1 MIHFLSMKH
10 LTPLIMGALLLLAA
24 CSPASPSGMG
34 MDHSNMGHGMMGNE
48 TQASGFL
55 PGKGIDLQSL
65 PEAKLSETLHVSDG
79 QIVTLNPTL
88 VKKTINGKS
97 LPMYGYNGQIPGP
110 MIRAMQGTTIT
121 VDVQNNIDLPTTIH
135 WHGIRLENGNDGVP
149 DVTQEVI
156 EPDGTFRYTVV
167 FPDEGIYWYHPHVRE
182 DIEQDMGLYGNL
194 LVLPQEDDAYAP
206 VNASEVVV
214 LDDLLLDDNGNNV
227 PYGVRNANFGLMGRF
242 GNTFLV
248 NGDTSYERTFK
259 KGSIVRFYFT
269 NVASAR
275 PFRIVIPGA
284 RMKLVGADVGRYEK
298 ESFIDSLTLGPAER
312 GIVDVYFAKT
322 GAYSLRHESPVR
334 TEDMGTI
341 VVTDDAASPNLKSA
355 FEELRTNA
363 DVTTDIDAFRPYFEK
378 PVDKTLRLTISMG
391 MMGQGNAMRH
401 GNMMGGASADGIEW
415 EDDNMMNA
423 QMSAEMM
430 DWNMVDESTGKK
442 NMDIQWEFKTG
453 DVVKVRI
460 INDKESAHPMQHP
473 MHFHGQRF
481 LVLSMD
487 GKQNDNFVWK
497 DTVQIPAGSTAD
509 LLFDMSNPGDW
520 MFHCH
525 IAEHLTDGMMGLMKV
540 L

>member
-1 MIHFLSMKH
+1 
-10 LTPLIMGALLLLAA
+10 MGRNA
-24 CSPASPSGMG
+24 
-34 MDHSNMGHGMMGNE
+34 
-48 TQASGFL
+48 QQSGFL
-55 PGKGIDLQSL
+55 PGEGVDLQSL
-65 PEAKLSETLHVSDG
+65 PEAKPSEVLEVAEGQVVS
-79 QIVTLNPTL
+79 LNPTL

-110 MIRAMQGTTIT
+110 MIRAKQGTTIT
-121 VDVQNNIDLPTTIH
+121 VNVRNDIDLPTTIH

-149 DVTQEVI
+149 DVTQKAI
-156 EPDGTFRYTVV
+156 EPDGTFRYTVI

-194 LVLPQEDDAYAP
+194 LILPEKDDAYAP

-214 LDDLLLDDNGNNV
+214 LDDLLLDGRGNAV
-227 PYGVRNANFGLMGRF
+227 PYGIKNANFGLMGRF

-259 KGSIVRFYFT
+259 AGSVVRFYFT
-269 NVASAR
+269 NVANAR
-275 PFRIVIPGA
+275 PFRIGIPGA

-298 ESFIDSLTLGPAER
+298 ESFIETITLGPAER
-312 GIVDVYFAKT
+312 SIVDVYFEEPGIYA
-322 GAYSLRHESPVR
+322 LRHESPVR
-334 TEDMGTI
+334 REDLGAFT
-341 VVTDDAASPNLKSA
+341 VTNESASPDLASA

-363 DVTTDIDAFRPYFEK
+363 DVTTDIDAFRPYFDK

-391 MMGQGNAMRH
+391 MMGQGNGMQH
-401 GNMMGGASADGIEW
+401 GNMMGSTPEEGIEW

-423 QMSAEMM
+423 QMPAKMM
-430 DWNMVDESTGKK
+430 DWNMVDEGTGEK
-442 NMDIQWEFKTG
+442 NMNIQWQFKTA

-460 INDKESAHPMQHP
+460 INDKKSAHPMQHP

-487 GKQNDNFVWK
+487 GKQNGNLVWK

-525 IAEHLTDGMMGLMKV
+525 IAEHLSNGMMGLLKV
-540 L
+540 Q

>member
-1 MIHFLSMKH
+1 MNYFPL
-10 LTPLIMGALLLLAA
+10 PLITGALLFLTG
-24 CSPASPSGMG
+24 CSTLSPSGMG
-34 MDHSNMGHGMMGNE
+34 MNHSNMGRGMMGRDM
-48 TQASGFL
+48 QQSGFL
-55 PGKGIDLQSL
+55 PGAGVDAQSL
-65 PEAKLSETLHVSDG
+65 PEAKQSEVLEVIEG
-79 QIVTLNPTL
+79 QVISLNPTL

-110 MIRAMQGTTIT
+110 MIRAKQGTTIT
-121 VDVQNNIDLPTTIH
+121 VKVRNDIDLPTTIH

-149 DVTQEVI
+149 DVTQKVI
-156 EPDGTFRYTVV
+156 EPDGTFRYTVI

-194 LVLPQEDDAYAP
+194 LILPEEDDAYAP
-206 VNASEVVV
+206 VNTSEVVV
-214 LDDLLLDDNGNNV
+214 LDDLLLDASGNAV
-227 PYGVRNANFGLMGRF
+227 PYGIKNPNFGLMGRF

-259 KGSIVRFYFT
+259 AGSVVRFYFT
-269 NVASAR
+269 NVANAR
-275 PFRIVIPGA
+275 PFRISIPGA

-298 ESFIDSLTLGPAER
+298 ESFIETVTLGPAER
-312 GIVDVYFAKT
+312 GIVDVYFEEPGT
-322 GAYSLRHESPVR
+322 YVLRHESPVR
-334 TEDMGTI
+334 TEDLGTFT
-341 VVTDDAASPNLKSA
+341 VTDESATPDLRSA

-363 DVTTDIDAFRPYFEK
+363 DVTTDIDAFRPYFGK

-391 MMGQGNAMRH
+391 MMGQGNGMRH
-401 GNMMGGASADGIEW
+401 GNMMGGTGADGIEW

-423 QMSAEMM
+423 QMPAEMM
-430 DWNMVDESTGKK
+430 NWNMVDEGTGKK
-442 NMDIQWEFKTG
+442 NMDIQWQFKTG
-453 DVVKVRI
+453 DIVKVRI

-487 GKQNDNFVWK
+487 GKQNENLVWK
-497 DTVQIPAGSTAD
+497 DTMQIPAGSTAD

-525 IAEHLTDGMMGLMKV
+525 IAEHLSNGMMGLLKV
-540 L
+540 Q